1 MKNILTIFLF
11 ICFLLQAPLIIKAQD
26 DTLSGNP
33 KETVKTGW
41 GILPLPVIGYDA
53 DMGFQYGVLSNFDYY
68 GDGSKYPDY
77 LHKFYV
83 EVSRFTKGSGVNQFF
98 YDSKYLIP
106 RNIRITVDL
115 SYLTEKALDFYGF
128 NGYEA
133 AYWADV
139 TDDESEEYISR
150 VYYKHER
157 KLLRVCA
164 DLQGPI
170 RSNKIRWLAGINFF
184 DINTGTVDI
193 SKLNKGKSEDK
204 KLPDTTLLY
213 DEYVMQG
220 VIGDGEKNGGT
231 ATCLKLG
238 LVFDTRDNEPAPN
251 RGIWSEVML
260 INAFGFLGS
269 TSFTK
274 LAVTHRQY
282 ISLVKR
288 KLVFA
293 YRLGYQGFLSKDP
306 PFYMLPYMFYS
317 YSLTTKPDGLG
328 GAQNMRG
335 ILRNRVVGNGMAY
348 GNIEVRW
355 TIYRTLLFKQNFYIG
370 LTGFLDGGTTV
381 QEKPVDRT
389 LFGDRQEFF
398 FDQQHDNMHMSGG
411 AGLRLAFNENAII
424 TVDYG
429 FAFDRRDG
437 ASGLYIGVSNI
448 F

>member
-1 MKNILTIFLF
+1 MRTWLTACLIIF
-11 ICFLLQAPLIIKAQD
+11 FLAQAPPGLRAQE
-26 DTLSGNP
+26 DTLSGRP
-33 KETVKTGW
+33 AEPVKKNW
-41 GILPLPVIGYDA
+41 GIVPLPVIGYDA

-77 LHKFYV
+77 IHKFYV

-106 RNIRITVDL
+106 RNIRITFDL
-115 SYLTEKALDFYGF
+115 SYLTDKALDFFGF
-128 NGYEA
+128 NGYEVT
-133 AYWADV
+133 YWPDV
-139 TDDESEEYISR
+139 TDDESEDYISR
-150 VYYKHER
+150 VYYKQER
-157 KLLRVCA
+157 KLLRICA

-170 RSNKIRWLAGINFF
+170 KSGNFRWLAGINFF
-184 DINTGTVDI
+184 DIKTGTVDI
-193 SKLNKGKSEDK
+193 TKLNKGKPENK
-204 KLPDTTLLY
+204 QLPDTTLLF
-213 DEYVMQG
+213 DEYVMRG
-220 VIGDGEKNGGT
+220 VITDGEKDGGT

-260 INAFGFLGS
+260 INAFSFLGS

-282 ISLVKR
+282 ISLVKK

-306 PFYMLPYMFYS
+306 PYYMLPYTFYS
-317 YSLTTKPDGLG
+317 YALTTKPDGLG

-335 ILRNRVVGNGMAY
+335 VLRNRVVGNGMAY

-355 TIYRTLLFKQNFYIG
+355 TIYRTRLFKQNFYIG
-370 LTGFLDGGTTV
+370 LTGFFDGGTTV
-381 QEKPVDRT
+381 QDKPVDHS
-389 LFGDRQEFF
+389 LFGDQQDFF
-398 FDQQHDNMHMSGG
+398 FDQEHDGMHMSSG

-437 ASGLYIGVSNI
+437 TSGLYIGVSNI